1 MIAILIFSTAV
12 TIMSTDLYTSSMP
25 HLSKYF
31 GTTPEKVSL
40 TLSLAIIAFA
50 ISQLTHGPLSDRFG
64 RRPILLYGMIGFTI
78 FTVACAFSKSIEA
91 LILFRILQAVC
102 GSVEAVIVLAVIG
115 DLFYEKE
122 GVKVLG
128 IYGMVV
134 AAAPAIAPIV
144 GGYMFETFGWQSN
157 FFLLAVF
164 GFLLIIFIYFFLPE
178 TITSQSDSL
187 HIKNIL
193 NKYYQLI
200 INRIFIIYTLILSIF
215 FACMWAFIAGGPFLF
230 INYLGIETKYYGF
243 FQMIIVISFFAGS
256 IMANATVEK
265 LGPEKVLRIGIFA
278 GLIGSLFLSI
288 SSFLQ
293 IKSEW
298 IITMI
303 VCVVTFGLGPVFAV
317 GPIRALSQVPTT
329 SIGSAAALR
338 GTIQLF
344 GAGLGAL
351 PVGLIQVG
359 NTWPMAVTMSFFSLM
374 GVLIYTLFK
383 PWEKIPSHLK

>member
-1 MIAILIFSTAV
+1 
-12 TIMSTDLYTSSMP
+12 MSTDLYTSSMP

-78 FTVACAFSKSIEA
+78 FTIACAFSKSIEA
-91 LILFRILQAVC
+91 LILFRILQAAC
-102 GSVEAVIVLAVIG
+102 DSVEAVIVLAVIG

-178 TITSQSDSL
+178 TITSQSNSL
-187 HIKNIL
+187 HIKNII
-193 NKYYQLI
+193 NKLLTEYLLS
-200 INRIFIIYTLILSIF
+200 TL
-215 FACMWAFIAGGPFLF
+215 
-230 INYLGIETKYYGF
+230 
-243 FQMIIVISFFAGS
+243 
-256 IMANATVEK
+256 
-265 LGPEKVLRIGIFA
+265 
-278 GLIGSLFLSI
+278 
-288 SSFLQ
+288 
-293 IKSEW
+293 
-298 IITMI
+298 
-303 VCVVTFGLGPVFAV
+303 
-317 GPIRALSQVPTT
+317 
-329 SIGSAAALR
+329 
-338 GTIQLF
+338 
-344 GAGLGAL
+344 
-351 PVGLIQVG
+351 
-359 NTWPMAVTMSFFSLM
+359 
-374 GVLIYTLFK
+374 
-383 PWEKIPSHLK
+383 